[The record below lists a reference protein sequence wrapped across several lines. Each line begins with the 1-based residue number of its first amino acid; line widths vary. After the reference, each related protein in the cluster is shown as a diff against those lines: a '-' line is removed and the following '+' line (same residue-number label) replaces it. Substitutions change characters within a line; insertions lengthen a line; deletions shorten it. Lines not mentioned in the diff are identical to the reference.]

1 MANLSLY
8 LDNADKG
15 VKIVLVAAIV
25 PAAHVSSIFVAAAA
39 QVNATIST
47 LATSLQICTHCMTAG
62 DLLTTAKTI

>member
-25 PAAHVSSIFVAAAA
+25 PAAYVSSIFVVAA

-47 LATSLQICTHCMTAG
+47 LATSLQICTHCMMAG

>member
-25 PAAHVSSIFVAAAA
+25 PAAHVSLIFVATA

-62 DLLTTAKTI
+62 DLLAAAKTI